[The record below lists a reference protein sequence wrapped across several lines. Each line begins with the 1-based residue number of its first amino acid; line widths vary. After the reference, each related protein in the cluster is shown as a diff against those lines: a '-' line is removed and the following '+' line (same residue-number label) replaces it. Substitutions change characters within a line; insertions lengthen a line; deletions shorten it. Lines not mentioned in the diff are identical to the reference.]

1 MKRSILLIKKILTS
15 KFFSEK
21 LRDFDARTTQ
31 ILLKFFH
38 FLGGYGKENHQT
50 SIMHDSR
57 NIVEFVAMNSSIA
70 LNQLS
75 VVIDEKLVNF
85 SKWHCFKVFEKING
99 CSFESIYQRPSLR
112 DPKYVL
118 QRLHSKIR
126 SKLTKVPDYNDNYF
140 FINNRSLKEFIK
152 KKNC

>member
-1 MKRSILLIKKILTS
+1 
-15 KFFSEK
+15 
-21 LRDFDARTTQ
+21 
-31 ILLKFFH
+31 
-38 FLGGYGKENHQT
+38 
-50 SIMHDSR
+50 MHDSR

-152 KKNC
+152 KKKIVEKYNDYRSTHEFRELLYKFPTNEEIKNTDNTLSNLWKINNIINIVNKLD